1 MDIESHTARTNY
13 KEAFENLD
21 RARKA
26 FIDSQQLELEFNNK
40 KERLIETKC
49 QLVADL
55 KETEKLMA
63 ESLEDLSNRETND
76 VLKAESDSLRQQ
88 LFDSREKLVEAK
100 GRLQNIVTQT
110 TDRQTR
116 LSAIKE
122 ELEAWMDRI
131 SQAEARMSELNIRQ
145 DAEINELER
154 LKNKR
159 LLSTVHRVVN
169 PSIDNLGTSRYSIPF
184 FMHPKPEMD
193 LTCLES
199 CHSQNNPKQF
209 VDITAGRF
217 LEKRLRDI
225 GLKS

>member
-1 MDIESHTARTNY
+1 MVSNAKKQEIDVSCEDNDKKLQELDIESHTARTNY

-26 FIDSQQLELEFNNK
+26 FIDSQQLELEFSNK
-40 KERLIETKC
+40 KERLIEIKG

-55 KETEKLMA
+55 KETEKLIA

-76 VLKAESDSLRQQ
+76 VLEAESDSLRQQ
-88 LFDSREKLVEAK
+88 LFDSREKLVEAR

-131 SQAEARMSELNIRQ
+131 SQAEVRMSDLNIRQ
-145 DAEINELER
+145 NAEINELER
-154 LKNKR
+154 LKNRPDEAQSQMKR
-159 LLSTVHRVVN
+159 LSETKSAAEEARKMLL
-169 PSIDNLGTSRYSIPF
+169 INLLLL
-184 FMHPKPEMD
+184 K
-193 LTCLES
+193 
-199 CHSQNNPKQF
+199 QN
-209 VDITAGRF
+209 
-217 LEKRLRDI
+217 
-225 GLKS
+225 